1 MPDTEKFGIEVNF
14 LTGRFVA
21 TWHNDRRQAE
31 WPPHPARLFSAL
43 VAAWADADEPDESE
57 RRALEWLESQSP
69 PSISASEATPR
80 KVVSHFVPVNDAYA
94 VSRSWYERRANDI
107 YGLKVELDAE
117 LEASGG
123 ELTKKAERLQNRLSK
138 ALDVDAQ
145 VGQAGGK
152 ASPSSTLM
160 LPDHRG
166 KQERFFPSV
175 TPNIPSLCYL
185 WDVPPPHNYAETLDL
200 LLQRVSRLGHS
211 STLVSCRVAVG
222 TPEATLKPGRGS
234 LSMRVVRRG
243 QLSELERLQARH
255 GGIRPRSLPY
265 VNSQYRAVSGDS
277 LEQAESL
284 QANTAGDWMI
294 FEFDPSSRALPASRS
309 LEVATAIRGAIFRH
323 AEDSMPEGLSGHFT
337 DGHPT
342 LDPHVAFLPLP
353 YVGFTHADGRLLG
366 LAVSAPHSLSEESR
380 SALYRAVGNWE
391 TECTGSDAE
400 TGSQYPLTLFLGPR
414 GTVQLSRLRTLSG
427 MVSLRP
433 GVWDRASNLWVSA
446 TPIALPRHPGRL
458 ARGSAEAR
466 SRAWNLAESSLV
478 AACEHVGLPK
488 PSSIEISL
496 NPLVQGARP
505 ISRFP
510 PFSQKDR
517 DGRPVR
523 RQLIHASL
531 SFDHPV
537 KGPLMIGTGRFLGLG
552 LMRPVRTKKALALP
566 EANAHE

>member
-1 MPDTEKFGIEVNF
+1 MPGTENFGIEVNF

-21 TWHNDRRQAE
+21 SCHNNRRQAE

-43 VAAWADADEPDESE
+43 VAAWADSDEPDESE
-57 RRALEWLESQSP
+57 RKALVWLESQSP
-69 PSISASEATPR
+69 PSISASEAAPR
-80 KVVSHFVPVNDAYA
+80 KVVSHFVPVNDASA
-94 VSRSWYERRANDI
+94 VSRSWYERRATDI
-107 YGLKVELDAE
+107 DRLKVALDAE

-123 ELTKKAERLQNRLSK
+123 EFTKKAERLENKLSK
-138 ALDVDAQ
+138 ALDVNAQ

-152 ASPSSTLM
+152 ASSASTLM

-175 TPNIPSLCYL
+175 TPNVPSLCYL
-185 WDVPPPHNYAETLDL
+185 WDVQPPHDYAEILDL

-211 STLVSCRVAVG
+211 STLVSCRVTVD
-222 TPEATLKPGRGS
+222 TPEATLRPGGGS
-234 LSMRVVRRG
+234 LSMRIVRRG
-243 QLSELERLQARH
+243 QLSELERLHAQH

-277 LEQAESL
+277 VEQEGFL
-284 QANTAGDWMI
+284 HANTGGDWMI
-294 FEFDPSSRALPASRS
+294 FEFDPNSRALPASRS
-309 LEVATAIRGAIFRH
+309 LEVATAMRGAIFRH
-323 AEDSMPEGLSGHFT
+323 AEDSMPEGLSGHLI
-337 DGHPT
+337 DGNPT

-366 LAVSAPHSLSEESR
+366 MAISAPYSLSEESR
-380 SALYRAVGNWE
+380 SALYRAIGNWE
-391 TECTGSDAE
+391 AECTGSDAQTE
-400 TGSQYPLTLFLGPR
+400 SQYPLSLFLGSR
-414 GTVQLSRLRTLSG
+414 AIVRLSRLRTISG
-427 MVSLRP
+427 IVSLRP

-466 SRAWNLAESSLV
+466 IRAWGLAESSLIT
-478 AACEHVGLPK
+478 ACEHVGLPK
-488 PSSIEISL
+488 PSSIEMSL
-496 NPLVQGARP
+496 NPIIQGARP
-505 ISRFP
+505 TGRFP
-510 PFSQKDR
+510 PFSQKDQ

-537 KGPLMIGTGRFLGLG
+537 KGPLLLGTGRFLGLG
-552 LMRPVRTKKALALP
+552 LMRPVRAKKVLELP
-566 EANAHE
+566 EASADE